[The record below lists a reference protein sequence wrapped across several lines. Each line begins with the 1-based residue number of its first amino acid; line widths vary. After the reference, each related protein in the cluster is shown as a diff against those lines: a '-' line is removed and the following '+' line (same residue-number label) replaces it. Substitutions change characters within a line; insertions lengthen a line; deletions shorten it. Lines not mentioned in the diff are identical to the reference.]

1 MRDKIYLA
9 RMRGRPREWYA
20 VRGEPWACRN
30 ATLDASPWYHSFHRP
45 RVVARY
51 ISSRIRIGVRVA
63 ASPGFVPTVAW
74 TKTAA
79 PSAPQSVSFI
89 GNRSYRV

>member
-9 RMRGRPREWYA
+9 RIRGRPREWYA
-20 VRGEPWACRN
+20 KRVEPWACRN
-30 ATLDASPWYHSFHRP
+30 ATLDASPSYHSFHRL

-51 ISSRIRIGVRVA
+51 ILSRIRIGVRVA
-63 ASPGFVPTVAW
+63 ASPGFAPAW

-79 PSAPQSVSFI
+79 PSAPRSGSFI